1 MSLINF
7 IFYTIILKFIFFYSV
22 YYLIIGNNFKDRKNF
37 NMEAIVLFQR
47 EIRLFF
53 LYSIYIVFFHCFYFI
68 ISKYIYNFIMIT
80 FIFITNINISV

>member
-53 LYSIYIVFFHCFYFI
+53 LYSIYIVFFPLFLFYYF
-68 ISKYIYNFIMIT
+68 KIYL
-80 FIFITNINISV
+80 